1 MRELPTLEAARELD
15 SADPL
20 SHFRE
25 RFHIPQHQG
34 ADAMYF
40 TGNSLGLQPKAA
52 KAALEVELDD
62 WAEWGVEGHFQG
74 QNPWVSYH
82 ERFTEGLCHLTGA
95 KPHEVVAMNGLT
107 VNLHLLLISFY
118 QPKGKRRKLL
128 CEAKAFPSDRYA
140 LCSQIRLHG
149 GDPEQDLIEL
159 APREG
164 EHLLRLEDVL
174 RAIKEAGEELATV
187 MIGGVNYYTG
197 QLHDMKAI
205 TAAAHQV
212 GAMCGFDLA
221 HAMGNVP
228 LDLHHWGVDFAC
240 WCSYK
245 YLNSGPGAVSGVFIH
260 ERHVRDAHGQGT
272 ATRRL
277 EGWWGHDAESRFKM
291 DPEFVPMPSAEAWQM
306 SNAPVL
312 NMAVHKVA
320 LDLFLEAGMDA
331 LVERAQRLTAYLETL
346 VGHVAERTGAHL
358 EILTPTKPHE
368 RGCQLSVVAHGYGRS
383 LFDHLMAHGVIVDW
397 REPAVIRM
405 APVPLYNSFEDLA
418 KFGLVLEDGLRRLAV
433 TG

>member
-15 SADPL
+15 LADPL
-20 SHFRE
+20 SRFRE
-25 RFHIPQHQG
+25 RFLLPQHEG
-34 ADAMYF
+34 KDTLYF

-52 KAALEVELDD
+52 RQALEVELED
-62 WAEWGVEGHFQG
+62 WATYGVEGHFQG
-74 QNPWVSYH
+74 RNPWVSYH
-82 ERFTEGLCHLTGA
+82 ERFVDGLCHLTGA
-95 KPHEVVAMNGLT
+95 HPHEVVAMNGLT

-118 QPKGKRRKLL
+118 QPQGTRRKLL

-149 GDPEQDLIEL
+149 GNPDADLLEL
-159 APREG
+159 APRQG
-164 EHLLRLEDVL
+164 EHVLRTEDVL
-174 RAIKEAGEELATV
+174 AAIADAGDELATV

-205 TAAAHQV
+205 ATAAHQV
-212 GAMCGFDLA
+212 GASCGFDLA

-228 LDLHHWGVDFAC
+228 LELHDWNVDFAC

-245 YLNSGPGAVSGVFIH
+245 YLNSGPGAVSGVFVH
-260 ERHVRDAHGQGT
+260 ERHVRDANGRGT

-320 LDLFLEAGMDA
+320 LDLFVEAGMPA
-331 LVERAQRLTAYLETL
+331 LRERSLRLTAYLEQL
-346 VGHVAERTGAHL
+346 VHAVAERTGANL
-358 EILTPTKPHE
+358 EILTPTDPAA

-405 APVPLYNSFEDLA
+405 APVPMYNSFEDLVRFA
-418 KFGLVLEDGLRRLAV
+418 QVLETGLRELGHA
-433 TG
+433 G

>member
-20 SHFRE
+20 SRFRE
-25 RFHIPQHQG
+25 RFHIPQHSG

-52 KAALEVELDD
+52 REALEVELED
-62 WAEWGVEGHFQG
+62 WARLGVEGHFQG
-74 QNPWVSYH
+74 RNPWVSYH
-82 ERFTEGLCHLTGA
+82 ERFVEGLCHLTSA
-95 KPHEVVAMNGLT
+95 QPHEVVAMNGLT

-118 QPKGKRRKLL
+118 QPKGQRRKLL

-140 LCSQIRLHG
+140 LCSQIKLHG
-149 GDPEQDLIEL
+149 GDPEEDLIEL

-164 EHLLRLEDVL
+164 EHLLRTEDVL
-174 RAIKEAGEELATV
+174 AAIAEAGDSLATV
-187 MIGGVNYYTG
+187 MMGGVNYYTG
-197 QLHDMKAI
+197 QLHDMQAI
-205 TAAAHQV
+205 AEAAHMV
-212 GAMCGFDLA
+212 GATCGFDLA
-221 HAMGNVP
+221 HAMGNAP
-228 LDLHHWGVDFAC
+228 LRLHDWGVDFAC

-260 ERHVRDAHGQGT
+260 ERHVRDADGQGT
-272 ATRRL
+272 AMRRL
-277 EGWWGHDAESRFKM
+277 EGWWGHDAEGRFRM

-320 LDLFLEAGMDA
+320 LDLFVEATMPA
-331 LVERAQRLTAYLETL
+331 LRERSLRLTAYLQDL
-346 VGHVAERTGAHL
+346 VQTVAERTGAHL
-358 EILTPTKPHE
+358 EILTPTDPSA

-383 LFDHLMAHGVIVDW
+383 LFDHLMDHGVVVDW

-405 APVPLYNSFEDLA
+405 APVPLYNSFEDLVR
-418 KFGLVLEDGLRRLAV
+418 FSLVLETGLRQLASRP
-433 TG
+433 